1 MAELQTA
8 KERVWSLILAGG
20 DGSRL
25 RALTTRPCGTAVPK
39 QFCSLRGERSLLE
52 DAIARAASLVAPE
65 RLCTIVAQQHR
76 EWWSESR
83 MLQALPSANLIVQPR
98 NRGTAIG
105 ILFAV
110 LNILARDPH
119 ARIVLLPAD
128 HYVRDEEILN
138 AAVNAAVERVER
150 DVRRPVLLG
159 LHPDE
164 LDTDLG
170 YIVPG
175 AADPR
180 GGACIDCFVEKP
192 GPALARELI
201 AAGGLWNTFI
211 MVASGQTLVNMFLP
225 RYAAMV
231 MEMQVIVSRATGTGS
246 PAGGWPAMVDMYE
259 RLPDLDFS
267 RDLLEGQESRLSLIK
282 VPPCGW
288 SDLGTP
294 RRVGETLRRLQI
306 GGHAAAAPVRSPH
319 ISLAAQHAYL
329 ERMQTEPLAT
339 SY

>member
-1 MAELQTA
+1 MSEPQPARQ
-8 KERVWSLILAGG
+8 RVWALILAGG

-25 RALTTRPCGTAVPK
+25 RALTTKPCGTAVPK
-39 QFCSLRGERSLLE
+39 QFCSLRGGHSLLE
-52 DAIARAASLVAPE
+52 DAISRAAGLVAPE

-76 EWWSESR
+76 QWWSETR
-83 MLQALPSANLIVQPR
+83 MLQALPAANLIVQPR

-105 ILFAV
+105 ILYAV

-128 HYVRDEEILN
+128 HYVREESIL
-138 AAVNAAVERVER
+138 AAALSAAVERVER

-180 GGACIDCFVEKP
+180 GGACIERFVEKP
-192 GPALARELI
+192 DAALAREII
-201 AAGGLWNTFI
+201 AHGGLWNTFI

-225 RYAAMV
+225 RHAAMV
-231 MEMQVIVSRATGTGS
+231 MEMQVIVSRAANSGS
-246 PAGGWPAMVDMYE
+246 PAGGWPAIVDMYE
-259 RLPDLDFS
+259 RLPELDFS
-267 RDLLEGQESRLSLIK
+267 RDLLEGHESRLSLIK

-306 GGHAAAAPVRSPH
+306 TGQAVTAVRTSH
-319 ISLAAQHAYL
+319 INLATQHAHF